1 MSMLAIKQYSGA
13 SVRGYIESTGWST
26 GGTNAAFILSVLL
39 AKYSDFGWNEIEEFK
54 NLNDIPDWEPNEDL
68 SADGTLL
75 GRSDG
80 IILLPDGYD
89 LSGWGDY
96 YADWKAGRQV
106 AELPPTLP
114 AQTVTP
120 APAYVP
126 QNVISQPAPQLQ
138 PSSYTPAASP
148 APASS
153 PASVQPSMTPASM
166 TTTKPQASADANQNM
181 MLWGVGIVAGGA
193 ILWAMLGNKKGKRK

>member
-1 MSMLAIKQYSGA
+1 MLAIKQYSGA
-13 SVRGYIESTGWST
+13 SVRGYIESTGWSK

-68 SADGTLL
+68 SADGTLV
-75 GRSDG
+75 GMSDG
-80 IILLPDGYD
+80 VILLPDGYD

-96 YADWKAGRQV
+96 YSDWKAGRQV

-120 APAYVP
+120 APAYIP

-166 TTTKPQASADANQNM
+166 QIKPGAYGEPDKNKDM
-181 MLWGVGIVAGGA
+181 IMWGIGLAAGGA

>member
-1 MSMLAIKQYSGA
+1 MLPIRQYSGA

-39 AKYSDFGWNEIEEFK
+39 AKYSDFGWPEIEEFK
-54 NLNDIPDWEPNEDL
+54 KLNGIDDWEPREDL

-75 GRSDG
+75 GGGDG
-80 IILLPDGYD
+80 VILLPDGYD
-89 LSGWGDY
+89 LNGWADY
-96 YADWKAGRQV
+96 YKDWKAGNQV

-126 QNVISQPAPQLQ
+126 QNVVSQPAPMLQ
-138 PSSYTPAASP
+138 PSSYSPAASP

-153 PASVQPSMTPASM
+153 PATVQPQMSPTSA
-166 TTTKPQASADANQNM
+166 TVKPQQSASANQNNNM

-193 ILWAMLGNKKGKRK
+193 ILWAMLGKKKGKRK

>member
-54 NLNDIPDWEPNEDL
+54 NLNDIADWEPNEDL

-80 IILLPDGYD
+80 VILLPDGYD

-120 APAYVP
+120 APAYIP

-138 PSSYTPAASP
+138 QSSYTPAASP
-148 APASS
+148 APATS
-153 PASVQPSMTPASM
+153 PANVQPQMTPASNQV
-166 TTTKPQASADANQNM
+166 KPQASASADQNNM
-181 MLWGVGIVAGGA
+181 MMWGVGIIAGGA